1 MILNYI
7 WVGFFIIG
15 FLVAIFRVLGYYF
28 RDFLQEHLNLLFTV
42 ADRDVFTAIVQSTF
56 DMAKTSVEISIYLIG
71 IMTLWLGIMK
81 IGEKGGAV
89 GALSR
94 MMNPFFSRIFPGIPK
109 NHPAMGSIM
118 MNFSANMLGLDNAA
132 TPLGLKAMKELQEV
146 NPDSKK
152 ASDSMIM
159 FLVLNTSSLTII
171 PISIL
176 AMRVAAGAKMPTDVL
191 VPMMLATY
199 FSTTMGLVYVAIR
212 QKINLL
218 NKTVLVYLGGI
229 TAIIGGIIWYLTS
242 LPVTQVSSRTGF
254 AGNFLL
260 FVIIIIFLFLGIRK
274 KINLYETFIEGAKEG
289 FQVAVKIIPYLV
301 AMLVAIGVFRASGSF
316 QFLMDGVAGFFA
328 LFGIDTQ
335 FVDALPVAFMKPLS
349 GSGARGLMVEAM
361 NQFGPDSF
369 AGRLACIMQGSTETT
384 FYTVAVYYGAVNI
397 RNTRY
402 TVTGGLLADLA
413 GVIASIFIA
422 YLFFGSS

>member
-7 WVGFFIIG
+7 WIGFFIIG
-15 FLVAIFRVLGYYF
+15 FIVAIFRVLGYYF
-28 RDFLQEHLNLLFTV
+28 RDFFLQHLDLIFTA
-42 ADRDVFTAIVQSTF
+42 ADRDVFSSIVQSTF
-56 DMAKTSVEISIYLIG
+56 DMAKTSVELSIYLIG
-71 IMTLWLGIMK
+71 VMTLWLGIMK

-94 MMNPFFSRIFPGIPK
+94 ITNPFFSRIFPGIPK
-109 NHPAMGSIM
+109 NHPAMGSIL

-146 NPDSKK
+146 NPNPDK
-152 ASDSMIM
+152 ASDSQIM

-171 PISIL
+171 PISVL
-176 AMRVAAGAKMPTDVL
+176 AMRVAAGAKVATDVL
-191 VPMMLATY
+191 IPMIIATY
-199 FSTTMGLVYVAIR
+199 FSTMVGLLYVTIR
-212 QKINLL
+212 QRINIF
-218 NKTVLVYLGGI
+218 NKVILAYLGGI
-229 TAIIGGIIWYLTS
+229 TLFIGGVIWYLS
-242 LPVTQVSSRTGF
+242 QLPQHQVSTRTGF

-260 FVIIIIFLFLGIRK
+260 FFVIIVFIALGIRK

-289 FQVAVKIIPYLV
+289 FNVAINIIPYLV

-316 QFLMDGVAGFFA
+316 EFLMNGIAGFFA
-328 LFGIDTQ
+328 LFGIDTR

-349 GSGARGLMVEAM
+349 GGGARGLMVEAM
-361 NQFGPDSF
+361 HHFGADSF
-369 AGRLACIMQGSTETT
+369 AGRLACIVQGSTETT

-402 TVTGGLLADLA
+402 TVAGGLLADLA
-413 GVIASIFIA
+413 GVIASIFVA
-422 YLFFGSS
+422 YLFFG

>member
-7 WVGFFIIG
+7 WIGFFLIG
-15 FLVAIFRVLGYYF
+15 FLVALFRVLGYYF
-28 RDFLQEHLNLLFTV
+28 RDFFLDHLSLVFSI
-42 ADRDVFTAIVQSTF
+42 ADRDVFSAIVQSTF

-71 IMTLWLGIMK
+71 VMTLWLGIMK
-81 IGEKGGAV
+81 IGERGGAV
-89 GALSR
+89 NALSR
-94 MMNPFFSRIFPGIPK
+94 LMNPFFSRIFPGIPK

-146 NPDSKK
+146 NTDQSK
-152 ASDSMIM
+152 ASDSQIM

-176 AMRVAAGAKMPTDVL
+176 AMRVACGSKFPTDVFI
-191 VPMMLATY
+191 PIILATY
-199 FSTTMGLVYVAIR
+199 FSTITGLIYVAIR
-212 QKINLL
+212 QRINLL
-218 NKTVLVYLGGI
+218 NKVVLAYLSGI
-229 TAIIGGIIWYLTS
+229 TVAIASIIWYLS
-242 LPVTQVSSRTGF
+242 RLPQPMMGSRTGF

-260 FVIIIIFLFLGIRK
+260 FMVIIIFIVLGIRK
-274 KINLYETFIEGAKEG
+274 KINLYETFIEGAREG
-289 FQVAVKIIPYLV
+289 FEVAVKIIPYLV
-301 AMLVAIGVFRASGSF
+301 AMLVAVGVFRASGSF
-316 QFLMDGVAGFFA
+316 DFLMDGIGGLVA
-328 LFGIDTQ
+328 LFGIDTR

-349 GSGARGLMVEAM
+349 GSGARGLMVETM
-361 NQFGPDSF
+361 NHFGPDSF

-402 TVTGGLLADLA
+402 TVSGGLIADLA
-413 GVIASIFIA
+413 GVIAAIFVA
-422 YLFFGSS
+422 YLFFGKG

>member
-1 MILNYI
+1 MVLNYI
-7 WVGFFIIG
+7 WIGFFVIG
-15 FLVAIFRVLGYYF
+15 FLVALFRVLGYVF
-28 RDFLQEHLNLLFTV
+28 RDFFLDHLNMIFTV
-42 ADRDVFTAIVQSTF
+42 ADRDVFSAIVQSTF

-71 IMTLWLGIMK
+71 VMTLWLGIMK
-81 IGEKGGAV
+81 IGERGGAI

-94 MMNPFFSRIFPGIPK
+94 VMNPFFSRIFPGIPK
-109 NHPAMGSIM
+109 NHPAMGSIL

-146 NPDSKK
+146 NPDQDK
-152 ASDSMIM
+152 ASDPMIM

-176 AMRVAAGAKMPTDVL
+176 AMRVAAGAKVPTDICI
-191 VPMMLATY
+191 PMILATY
-199 FSTTMGLVYVAIR
+199 FSTMAGFLFVAIR
-212 QKINLL
+212 QKINIF
-218 NKTVLVYLGGI
+218 NKVILAYLAGI
-229 TAIIGGIIWYLTS
+229 TLLIAGVLWYLTS
-242 LPVTQVSSRTGF
+242 LPDNLVPVRTAF

-260 FVIIIIFLFLGIRK
+260 FFIIIAFIVLGLRK
-274 KINLYETFIEGAKEG
+274 RINLYETFIDGAKEG

-316 QFLMDGVAGFFA
+316 DFLMDGLRSFFA
-328 LFGIDTQ
+328 VFGFDTR
-335 FVDALPVAFMKPLS
+335 FVDALPVAIMKPMS

-361 NQFGPDSF
+361 KNFGPESF

-402 TVTGGLLADLA
+402 TVPGGLFADLA

-422 YLFFGSS
+422 YLFFG

>member
-7 WVGFFIIG
+7 WVGFFVVG
-15 FLVAIFRVLGYYF
+15 FLVALFRVIGYYF
-28 RDFLQEHLNLLFTV
+28 RDFMADHLSLIFTV
-42 ADRDVFTAIVQSTF
+42 ADRDVFTSIVASTF

-71 IMTLWLGIMK
+71 VMTLWLGIMK

-89 GALSR
+89 NALSR
-94 MMNPFFSRIFPGIPK
+94 LMNPFFSRIFPGIPK
-109 NHPAMGSIM
+109 NHPAMGSIL

-146 NPDSKK
+146 NPDQDR
-152 ASDSMIM
+152 ASDPMIM

-171 PISIL
+171 PISVL
-176 AMRVAAGAKMPTDVL
+176 AMRVAAGASSPTDIFI
-191 VPMMLATY
+191 PMILATY
-199 FSTTMGLVYVAIR
+199 FSTLAGFLFVAFK
-212 QKINLL
+212 QKINIL
-218 NKTVLVYLGGI
+218 NRVVLAYLGGVTLLI
-229 TAIIGGIIWYLTS
+229 AGMIFYLTN
-242 LPVTQVSSRTGF
+242 LPQDKMTVQTAF

-260 FVIIIIFLFLGIRK
+260 FSIIIIFILLGVRK
-274 KINLYETFIEGAKEG
+274 KVNLYETFVEGAKDG

-316 QFLMDGVAGFFA
+316 EFIMSGIRNFFA
-328 LFGIDTQ
+328 LFGFDTR
-335 FVDALPVAFMKPLS
+335 FVDAMPVAIMKPLS

-361 NQFGPDSF
+361 KNFGPDSF
-369 AGRLACIMQGSTETT
+369 AGRLACIIQGSTETT

-402 TVTGGLLADLA
+402 TVAGGLLADLA
-413 GVIASIFIA
+413 GVLAAIAMA
-422 YLFFGSS
+422 YLFFGNS

>member
-7 WVGFFIIG
+7 WIGFFIIG
-15 FLVAIFRVLGYYF
+15 FIVAIFRVLGYYF
-28 RDFLQEHLNLLFTV
+28 RDFFLQHLDLIFTA
-42 ADRDVFTAIVQSTF
+42 ADRDVFSSIVQSTF
-56 DMAKTSVEISIYLIG
+56 DMAKTSVELSIYLIG
-71 IMTLWLGIMK
+71 VMTLWLGIMK

-94 MMNPFFSRIFPGIPK
+94 ITNPFFSRIFPGIPK
-109 NHPAMGSIM
+109 NHPAMGSIL

-146 NPDSKK
+146 NPNPDK
-152 ASDSMIM
+152 ASDSQIM

-171 PISIL
+171 PISVL
-176 AMRVAAGAKMPTDVL
+176 AMRVAAGAKVATDVL
-191 VPMMLATY
+191 IPMIIATY
-199 FSTTMGLVYVAIR
+199 FSTMVGLLYVTIR
-212 QKINLL
+212 QRINIF
-218 NKTVLVYLGGI
+218 NKVILAYLGGI
-229 TAIIGGIIWYLTS
+229 TLFIGGVIWYLS
-242 LPVTQVSSRTGF
+242 QLPQHQVSTRTGF

-260 FVIIIIFLFLGIRK
+260 FFVIIVFIALGIRK

-289 FQVAVKIIPYLV
+289 FNVAINIIPYLV

-316 QFLMDGVAGFFA
+316 EFLMNGVAGFFA
-328 LFGIDTQ
+328 LFGIDTR

-349 GSGARGLMVEAM
+349 GGGARGLMVEAM
-361 NQFGPDSF
+361 HHFGADSF
-369 AGRLACIMQGSTETT
+369 AGRLACIVQGSTETT

-402 TVTGGLLADLA
+402 TVAGGLLADLA
-413 GVIASIFIA
+413 GVIASIFVA
-422 YLFFGSS
+422 YLFFG